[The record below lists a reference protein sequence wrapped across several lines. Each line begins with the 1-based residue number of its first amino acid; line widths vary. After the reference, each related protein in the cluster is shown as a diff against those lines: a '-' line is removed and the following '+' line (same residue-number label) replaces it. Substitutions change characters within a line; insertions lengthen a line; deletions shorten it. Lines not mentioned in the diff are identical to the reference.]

1 MKLKEAFDVIE
12 RFGAPVALSNELCSR
27 YNHYDN
33 SGILVENE
41 GEITGVLFSLDFTPA
56 AAEEAV
62 RRGYNLIVTH
72 HPAIYHGQ
80 KRITPSDDLIS
91 KALVT
96 CIKNG
101 VGVISMHLNFDSAEE
116 GIDYYL
122 MKGLG
127 GSEAKIMDELS
138 AGGYGRVYE
147 IPEIK
152 FGDFVKKI
160 GRTFSTKRIFSY
172 GDPARRI
179 KKVASFCIFSY
190 GDPARRIKKV
200 ASFCGAGADENA
212 GGFAIYNC
220 ADVIVSSDFAHH
232 MITGLYYNG
241 VNVVQMTHYASE
253 VYGFTRMAQK
263 LIPELGVPAHVF
275 IDEQLL

>member
-1 MKLKEAFDVIE
+1 MRVKLKNAFEAIE
-12 RFGAPVALSNELCSR
+12 RVCAPVALSDELCAR

-33 SGILVENE
+33 SGVLVENE

-62 RRGYNLIVTH
+62 KRGCNLIVTH

-80 KRITPSDDLIS
+80 KRITPSNDLIS
-91 KALVT
+91 RALVT

-101 VGVISMHLNFDSAEE
+101 IGVISMHLNFDSAEE
-116 GIDYYL
+116 GIDYFL

-127 GSEAKIMDELS
+127 GTQAEIMDKLS
-138 AGGYGRVYE
+138 VGGYGRLYE

-152 FGDFVKKI
+152 FSDFVKKI
-160 GRTFSTKRIFSY
+160 GKTFNTKRIFAY
-172 GDPARRI
+172 GDPT
-179 KKVASFCIFSY
+179 
-190 GDPARRIKKV
+190 RRIKKV
-200 ASFCGAGADENA
+200 ASFCGAGADESA
-212 GGFAIYNC
+212 GGFAIEGG
-220 ADVIVSSDFAHH
+220 ADVIVSADFAHH

-263 LIPELGVPAHVF
+263 LIPELGVPAYVY

>member
-1 MKLKEAFDVIE
+1 MKLKEAFAITE
-12 RFGAPVALSNELCSR
+12 RCCAPVALSDELCAK

-56 AAEEAV
+56 AAEEAIK
-62 RRGYNLIVTH
+62 RGYNLIITH

-80 KRITPSDDLIS
+80 HRITPSNDLIS
-91 KALVT
+91 QALVK
-96 CIKNG
+96 CIRGG
-101 VGVISMHLNFDSAEE
+101 VGVISMHLNFDCARE

-127 GSEAKIMDELS
+127 GTEAEIMDKLS
-138 AGGYGRVYE
+138 VGGYGRVYS

-152 FGDFVKKI
+152 FCDFVRKI
-160 GRTFSTKRIFSY
+160 GKTFNTKRIFSY
-172 GDPARRI
+172 GDPQR
-179 KKVASFCIFSY
+179 
-190 GDPARRIKKV
+190 PIKKV

-212 GGFAIYNC
+212 GGFAIANG

-253 VYGFTRMAQK
+253 VYGFTHMARR
-263 LIPELGVPAHVF
+263 LIPELGVPAYVL
-275 IDEQLL
+275 IDEELL